1 MYEFETKSLLKI
13 IFVTFVIWNN
23 CFFSCKMISFLWH
36 IPYDS
41 KKDVKASVSKIQN
54 VGYSERIVSVVR
66 KGWNVLYF
74 TILTPCYFHPK
85 RAGLDC

>member
-1 MYEFETKSLLKI
+1 MSFEITVL
-13 IFVTFVIWNN
+13 
-23 CFFSCKMISFLWH
+23 SCKMISFLWH

-54 VGYSERIVSVVR
+54 VGYSERIVSIVR

-74 TILTPCYFHPK
+74 TTLTPCHFHPK
-85 RAGLDC
+85 RAGLDF